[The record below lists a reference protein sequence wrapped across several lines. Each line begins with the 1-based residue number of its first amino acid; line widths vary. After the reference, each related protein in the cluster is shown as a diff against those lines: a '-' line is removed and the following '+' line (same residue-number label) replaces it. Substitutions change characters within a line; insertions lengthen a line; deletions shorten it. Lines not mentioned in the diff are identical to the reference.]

1 MDQVWT
7 ANFVH
12 VRSIRNSKQ
21 PIII

>member
-12 VRSIRNSKQ
+12 VRSVRNSKQ
-21 PIII
+21 PIIV